1 MSSVLASNESEFVQT
16 LVLLW
21 MTRSITDDIPGWGVL
36 FNGRAGDGTVNVSNQ
51 TSKLDHKQNLKHI
64 TYYGPVSS
72 T

>member
-36 FNGRAGDGTVNVSNQ
+36 FNGRAGDGTVSVNNQ
-51 TSKLDHKQNLKHI
+51 TSKLDHKQNLKHT